1 MGSDSSM
8 AMIVNSIF
16 PVVALIVLGVFLR
29 RYRITNETF
38 LRTSDRLIYFIFFPA
53 MLFWKIGSPS
63 SGPAVYGT
71 LTLAVLCTLFAVYLL
86 SLLYVKVAT
95 IPDFK
100 VGSFCQG
107 CCRFNTYVGMAI
119 ILTALGDEGVRA
131 FGVIIGVVIPFI
143 NLLVVPTLI
152 WFSGESYSL
161 REKVVILFKAVLS
174 NPLILG
180 CVLGISYGRLG
191 IPFPVS
197 VDNTFRMLSMVA
209 LPMALIS
216 IGGSLTLTVVKGHLK
231 LALVTTFFKHLV
243 LPALGYLVFRLF
255 QITGLPF
262 QVGMIYF
269 ALPTSTAA
277 YILSSQLKSDI
288 DLAAAAILLSTI
300 LSLVSLSAVMLL
312 LVA

>member
-1 MGSDSSM
+1 M

-29 RYRITNETF
+29 RYGITNEIF
-38 LRTSDRLIYFIFFPA
+38 LRTSDRLIYYIFFPA

-63 SGPAVYGT
+63 PGPAVYAT
-71 LTLAVLCTLFAVYLL
+71 LTLAVLSAVFTVYLL
-86 SLLYVKVAT
+86 SLFYVKVAN

-119 ILTALGDEGVRA
+119 VLTALGDEGVRV
-131 FGVIIGVVIPFI
+131 FGVMIGVVIPFI

-152 WFSGESYSL
+152 WFSGETYPF
-161 REKVVILFKAVLS
+161 REKVVILLKAVLS

-180 CVLGISYGRLG
+180 CFLGILYGSLG
-191 IPFPVS
+191 VPFPVS

-216 IGGSLTLTVVKGHLK
+216 IGGSLSFTVVRGHLK

-243 LPALGYLVFRLF
+243 LPVLGYLLLRFF
-255 QITGLPF
+255 QVSGLPF
-262 QVGMIYF
+262 QVGMIYV

-277 YILSSQLKSDI
+277 YILSSQLHSDV
-288 DLAAAAILLSTI
+288 DLAAAAILLSTT
-300 LSLVSLSAVMLL
+300 LSLLSLSVVMLL
-312 LVA
+312 LVS

>member
-1 MGSDSSM
+1 M

-16 PVVALIVLGVFLR
+16 PVVALIVLGVCLR
-29 RYRITNETF
+29 RYGITNEIF
-38 LRTSDRLIYFIFFPA
+38 LKTSDRLIYYIFFPA

-63 SGPAVYGT
+63 PGPAVYAG
-71 LTLAVLCTLFAVYLL
+71 LTLAVLSAVFTVYLL
-86 SLLYVKVAT
+86 SLVYVKVAN
-95 IPDFK
+95 IPDFQ

-119 ILTALGDEGVRA
+119 VLTALGDEGVRV
-131 FGVIIGVVIPFI
+131 FGVMIGVVIPFI

-152 WFSGESYSL
+152 WFSGETYPF
-161 REKVVILFKAVLS
+161 RQKVVILLKAVLS

-180 CVLGISYGRLG
+180 CLLGISYGSLG
-191 IPFPVS
+191 APFPVS

-216 IGGSLTLTVVKGHLK
+216 IGGSLTVTVVKGHLK

-243 LPALGYLVFRLF
+243 LPVLGYVLLRLF
-255 QITGLPF
+255 QVTGLPF
-262 QVGMIYF
+262 QVGMIYV

-288 DLAAAAILLSTI
+288 DLAAAAILLSTT
-300 LSLVSLSAVMLL
+300 LSLVSLSLVMLL
-312 LVA
+312 LGS

>member
-1 MGSDSSM
+1 M
-8 AMIVNSIF
+8 AMILNSIF
-16 PVVALIVLGVFLR
+16 PVVALIALGVFLR
-29 RYRITNETF
+29 RYGVTNEIF
-38 LRTSDRLIYFIFFPA
+38 LKTSDRLIYFIFFPA

-63 SGPAVYGT
+63 SGSASYGT

-86 SLLYVKVAT
+86 SLFYVKVAR

-119 ILTALGDEGVRA
+119 ILTALGDQGVRA
-131 FGVIIGVVIPFI
+131 FGVMIGVVIPFI

-152 WFSGESYSL
+152 WFSGESYPL
-161 REKVVILFKAVLS
+161 REKVVILLKAVLS

-180 CVLGISYGRLG
+180 CVLGISYASLG
-191 IPFPVS
+191 IPFPAS
-197 VDNTFRMLSMVA
+197 VDNTLRMLSMVA

-216 IGGSLTLTVVKGHLK
+216 IGGSLTFTAVKGHLK
-231 LALVTTFFKHLV
+231 LALVSTFFKHVV
-243 LPALGYLVFRLF
+243 LPVLGYTVLRLF
-255 QITGLPF
+255 QVTGLAF

-277 YILSSQLKSDI
+277 YILSSQLKSDA

-300 LSLVSLSAVMLL
+300 LSLASLSVVMLL
-312 LVA
+312 LVS